1 MTYTRRYLFSNTES
15 ILRRLLIHYMIM
27 TMNCLQVMSVLKAS
41 IQSGITDVT
50 LTWSLPTG
58 CTAINV
64 PENVPAIFDGEMFIL
79 YCIISGNVEEVLDNS
94 KTFSNLL
101 VYLSAS

>member
-64 PENVPAIFDGEMFIL
+64 PENVPTIFDGEMFIL
-79 YCIISGNVEEVLDNS
+79 YCIISGNVEEVRDNS

-101 VYLSAS
+101 VYLSAT

>member
-1 MTYTRRYLFSNTES
+1 MTYRRRYLFSTES
-15 ILRRLLIHYMIM
+15 IRRRLLIRYTI
-27 TMNCLQVMSVLKAS
+27 MNCLQVMSVLKAS
-41 IQSGITDVT
+41 IQSRITDVT

-64 PENVPAIFDGEMFIL
+64 PENVPAIFDGEMLIL
-79 YCIISGNVEEVLDNS
+79 YCIISGNVEEVRDNS

-101 VYLSAS
+101 VYLSTS

>member
-1 MTYTRRYLFSNTES
+1 MTYRRRYLFSTES
-15 ILRRLLIHYMIM
+15 IRRRLLIRYTI
-27 TMNCLQVMSVLKAS
+27 MNCLQVMSVLKAS
-41 IQSGITDVT
+41 IQSEITDVT

-79 YCIISGNVEEVLDNS
+79 YCIISGNVEEVRDNS
-94 KTFSNLL
+94 KSFSNLL
-101 VYLSAS
+101 VYLSTS

>member
-15 ILRRLLIHYMIM
+15 ILRRLLIHYTI
-27 TMNCLQVMSVLKAS
+27 MNCLQVMSVLKAS
-41 IQSGITDVT
+41 IQSRITDVT

-79 YCIISGNVEEVLDNS
+79 YCIISGNVEEVRDNS

-101 VYLSAS
+101 VYLSAT

>member
-41 IQSGITDVT
+41 IQRRITDVT
-50 LTWSLPTG
+50 LTWSLPNG

-64 PENVPAIFDGEMFIL
+64 PENVPDIFDGEMFIL
-79 YCIISGNVEEVLDNS
+79 YCIISGNVEEVRDNS

-101 VYLSAS
+101 VYLSTA

>member
-1 MTYTRRYLFSNTES
+1 MTYTRRHLFSNTES
-15 ILRRLLIHYMIM
+15 ILRRLLIHYTI
-27 TMNCLQVMSVLKAS
+27 MNCLQVMSVLKAS

-79 YCIISGNVEEVLDNS
+79 YCIISGNVEEVRDNS

-101 VYLSAS
+101 VYLSAT

>member
-15 ILRRLLIHYMIM
+15 ILRRLLIHYTI
-27 TMNCLQVMSVLKAS
+27 MNCLQVMSVLKAS

-50 LTWSLPTG
+50 LTWSLPNG

-79 YCIISGNVEEVLDNS
+79 YCIISGNVEEVRDNS

-101 VYLSAS
+101 VYLSAT

>member
-15 ILRRLLIHYMIM
+15 ILRRLLIHYTI
-27 TMNCLQVMSVLKAS
+27 MNCLQVMSVLKAS
-41 IQSGITDVT
+41 IQSEITDVT
-50 LTWSLPTG
+50 WTWSLPTG

-79 YCIISGNVEEVLDNS
+79 YCIISGNVEEVRDNS

-101 VYLSAS
+101 VYLSTS

>member
-15 ILRRLLIHYMIM
+15 ILRRLLIHYTI
-27 TMNCLQVMSVLKAS
+27 MNCLQVMSVLKAS

-50 LTWSLPTG
+50 LTWSLPNG

-79 YCIISGNVEEVLDNS
+79 YCIISGNVEEVRDNS

>member
-15 ILRRLLIHYMIM
+15 IRRRLLIHYTI
-27 TMNCLQVMSVLKAS
+27 MNCLQVMSVLKAS

>member
-1 MTYTRRYLFSNTES
+1 MTYIRRYLFSNTES
-15 ILRRLLIHYMIM
+15 ILRRLLIHYTI
-27 TMNCLQVMSVLKAS
+27 MNCLQVMSVLKAS
-41 IQSGITDVT
+41 IQSRITDVT

-79 YCIISGNVEEVLDNS
+79 YCIISGNVEEVRDNS

-101 VYLSAS
+101 VYLSTS